1 MPACSPAVGGG
12 AHVRSAPRRLP
23 TGRGAALVGLG
34 VAGLLSGGVIV
45 GFALA
50 SDHAPAAG
58 AYAVLMLTIGWG
70 FVGTGLFAW
79 WRRPENR
86 VGLLMT
92 AVGFAWA
99 LASLKDLDAAVVHTI
114 GLFAVALLGALAIH
128 LVLVFPSGRPETPLA
143 RIGVALGYGVFPV
156 VQSLPLLFGGG
167 ASSDCSTC
175 PRVVA
180 VLGSNPAV
188 ADALQAVARVVLAAV
203 FLVVCAGLVQRWRRA
218 APPQRRALA
227 PVLWVAG
234 AAAALVALNTA
245 TESGD
250 PYTFS
255 DPIDWAWA
263 TAFAAV
269 PFAFLA
275 GVLRSRLHRGGAV
288 TGLVERLGVA
298 HGPGELRDALADA
311 LGDPS
316 LDLVYWLADEGHY
329 VDAAGRPVE
338 LPAPGSGRAVTEIR
352 HEGRRVAAIVHE
364 ASLDED
370 PELVRSAGAAA
381 ALSLENERL
390 DAELRARLEEL
401 RASRAR
407 LVEAGD
413 AERRRIERD
422 LHDGA
427 QQRLVSLLLQLK
439 LARRRGAR
447 GGESKREVDEV
458 LLDGVESELVEALA
472 ELRGLASGVLPPV
485 LSDRGLAAA
494 VGELGSRSSI
504 VVEIEAMPTERL
516 PERAEVAAYFVVAEA
531 LTNAAKHAGAG
542 RASVR
547 VARHGERA
555 VVEVRD
561 DGVGGARLDGGSGLR
576 GLADRVGALDGRLE
590 LESPAGRGTTVR
602 AEIPCGR

>member
-1 MPACSPAVGGG
+1 MQ
-12 AHVRSAPRRLP
+12 
-23 TGRGAALVGLG
+23 TGRRAALVGLG

-156 VQSLPLLFGGG
+156 AQSLPLLFGGG

-188 ADALQAVARVVLAAV
+188 ADALQAVARAVLAAL
-203 FLVVCAGLVQRWRRA
+203 FLVVCAGLVQGWRRA

-234 AAAALVALNTA
+234 ATAALVALNTA

-370 PELVRSAGAAA
+370 PELVRTAGAAA

-427 QQRLVSLLLQLK
+427 QQRLVSLLLHLK
-439 LARRRGAR
+439 LARRRAA
-447 GGESKREVDEV
+447 GGRADGEREAGEV
-458 LLDGVESELVEALA
+458 LLDGVEGELVEALA

-485 LSDRGLAAA
+485 LRDRGLAAA
-494 VGELGSRSSI
+494 VGELGNRSSI
-504 VVEIEAMPTERL
+504 VVEIEAMPPERL

-531 LTNAAKHAGAG
+531 LTNAAKHARAG

-547 VARHGERA
+547 VARQMERA

-561 DGVGGARLDGGSGLR
+561 DGVGGARLEGGSGLR